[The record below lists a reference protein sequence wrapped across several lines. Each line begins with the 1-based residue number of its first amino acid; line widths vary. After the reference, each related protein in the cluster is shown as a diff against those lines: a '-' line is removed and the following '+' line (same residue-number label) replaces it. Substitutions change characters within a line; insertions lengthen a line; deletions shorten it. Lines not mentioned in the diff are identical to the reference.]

1 MKKAS
6 RAIFF
11 DRDGVLNK
19 PIIKNKKTFAPKKLK
34 DFLIYPNVSQYCK
47 LLKKKFILIVIT
59 NQPDIKRNLISVE
72 ELNLMHKK
80 LYKFTKFDKIYY
92 STALSKN
99 SFMRKPNPGML
110 IKAIKEFN
118 INPKLSYLVGD
129 RDSDIQA
136 GRKVGCQNIF
146 IDRNY
151 NEKKPVNYD
160 FKVKSFSEAA
170 RIILNDKSK

>member
-1 MKKAS
+1 VKKAS

-99 SFMRKPNPGML
+99 SFMRKPNPGMVL
-110 IKAIKEFN
+110 KSKTKYN
-118 INPKLSYLVGD
+118 LNLKKSYIVGD
-129 RDSDIQA
+129 RWRD
-136 GRKVGCQNIF
+136 VGVGQKTQCNSIL

-151 NEKKPVNYD
+151 DEKMIFKPNHI
-160 FKVKSFSEAA
+160 VKKIGEIYK
-170 RIILNDKSK
+170 IIK